1 MSQGPGNPEGE
12 GPAKQTIRHLRDVK
26 GARVFVRVDFNVPMD
41 GPTITEDTRIKAA
54 LPTLRFLREAGAELV
69 LASHLGRPKN
79 GPTPSLSLAPIAKR
93 LSELLGC
100 DVGLAADSIGA
111 DVRARAGALQPGG
124 VLLLENVRFHPE
136 EEANDPAFAKALIED
151 SGASIFVN
159 DAFGT
164 AHRAHASTAGV
175 APFVKQRV
183 AGFLMEKEIRYL
195 GMALASPP
203 HPYVA
208 IIGGAKVSDKITVIQ
223 NLLPK
228 VDSLLI
234 GGGMAYTFFKAMGYD
249 TAQSLVEEDKV
260 ALAARLLDAGMGKI
274 LVPYDHVVANAF
286 KADAETKTV
295 AATETPEGW
304 MGLDIGPRT
313 VDIFRKEILKAALV
327 LWNGPMGVFEMKP
340 FAAGTFA
347 VAKALADSKATTIVG
362 GGDSV
367 AAVSESGLMDRIT
380 HVSTGGGAS
389 LEFLGGDVLPGVE
402 CLDND
407 RNPQAAGGQ
416 EH

>member
-1 MSQGPGNPEGE
+1 MT
-12 GPAKQTIRHLRDVK
+12 AKQTIRHLQGVK
-26 GARVFVRVDFNVPMD
+26 GTRIFMRVDFNVPME
-41 GPTITEDTRIKAA
+41 GALITEETRIKAA
-54 LPTLRFLREAGAELV
+54 LPSLRFLHEAGAELV
-69 LASHLGRPKN
+69 LASHLGRPKK
-79 GPTPSLSLAPIAKR
+79 GPTPALSLAPIAKR
-93 LSELLGC
+93 LSELMGC
-100 DVGLAADSIGA
+100 EVVLAKDCIGEDVKASAAA
-111 DVRARAGALQPGG
+111 MRPGS

-136 EEANDPAFAKALIED
+136 EEANDAGFAKSLIAD
-151 SGASIFVN
+151 TGATVFVN

-195 GMALASPP
+195 GMALLSPP

-208 IIGGAKVSDKITVIQ
+208 IIGGAKVSDKITVIE

-234 GGGMAYTFFKAMGYD
+234 GGGMAYTFFKAMGYN
-249 TAQSLVEEDKV
+249 TSKSLVEEDKV
-260 ALAARLLDAGMGKI
+260 ALAAKLLDAGMGKI
-274 LVPYDHVVANAF
+274 LLPKDHVVASAF
-286 KADAETKTV
+286 KADAETKTLDV
-295 AATETPEGW
+295 KETPDGW
-304 MGLDIGPRT
+304 MGLDIGPKT
-313 VDIFRKEILKAALV
+313 VEVFSKEILKAALV

-340 FAAGTFA
+340 FASGTFA

-367 AAVSESGLMDRIT
+367 AAISESGLMNKIT

-389 LEFLGGDVLPGVE
+389 LEFLGGDDLPGVS
-402 CLDND
+402 CLDD
-407 RNPQAAGGQ
+407 DPNPGPAPEQGHA
-416 EH
+416 